1 MGVVIGETA
10 EIGNNVTM
18 YQGVVLGGTGNEKG
32 KRHPTIRDNV
42 MISAG
47 AIILGAIEIGENSKI
62 GAGSVVVKSVPP
74 NCTVVGVP
82 GRIVKQEGVKIKQK
96 FLDHSNLPDPLAER
110 LEKLSHEIDLI
121 EEHMECWKKEH
132 LQNKP

>member
-1 MGVVIGETA
+1 
-10 EIGNNVTM
+10 
-18 YQGVVLGGTGNEKG
+18 
-32 KRHPTIRDNV
+32 

-47 AIILGAIEIGENSKI
+47 AIVLGAIEIGENSKNRRRLS
-62 GAGSVVVKSVPP
+62 GRQVVPA

-82 GRIVKQEGVKIKQK
+82 GRIVKQEGVKIKQLL
-96 FLDHSNLPDPLAER
+96 LDHSNLPDPLAER

-132 LQNKP
+132 LPNKQ